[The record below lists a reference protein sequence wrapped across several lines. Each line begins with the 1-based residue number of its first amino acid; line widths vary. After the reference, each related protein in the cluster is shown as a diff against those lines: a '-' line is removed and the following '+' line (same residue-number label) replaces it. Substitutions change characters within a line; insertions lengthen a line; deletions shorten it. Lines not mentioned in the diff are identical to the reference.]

1 MIRYKSKLGTKV
13 YFPIDPIGSSQYC
26 SVSLISKSYRMIVT
40 IDMICLKLGE
50 KGLEV
55 LLIKRTNPERPQHG
69 MWSIPGG
76 FVFEHDLSQE
86 GGQPADADFDSAR
99 RRICRQKIHTYPHYI
114 SEPMVDGNPKRDPHG
129 WSVTIA
135 HYALLNQ
142 TNIEQI
148 QNCGLCDQQLAW
160 FALESVLQGEVALAF
175 DHADLIRL
183 AWTKLRAAIE
193 YTSVVLFALE
203 KEFLVSD
210 IIHAYAKFGVDV
222 NRMTIKRRLIDTG
235 VIVSAN
241 KIASTNKGKG
251 GKPAQVYSLADK
263 HVTYFQTCLR

>member
-1 MIRYKSKLGTKV
+1 
-13 YFPIDPIGSSQYC
+13 
-26 SVSLISKSYRMIVT
+26 MIVT

-50 KGLEV
+50 NGLDV
-55 LLIKRTNPERPQHG
+55 LLIKRNNPERPQFG

-76 FVFEHDLSQE
+76 FVFEHDLSAQ
-86 GGQPADADFDSAR
+86 GGQAADADFDSAR

-114 SEPMVDGNPKRDPHG
+114 SEPMVDGNPKRDPEG
-129 WSVTIA
+129 WSVAIA
-135 HYALLNQ
+135 HYALLNK
-142 TNIEQI
+142 TNVEQI
-148 QNCGLCDQQLAW
+148 DNCGLCDKQLGW
-160 FALESVLQGEVALAF
+160 FSLERILNGEVALAF
-175 DHADLIRL
+175 DHADLIKL

-193 YTSVVLFALE
+193 YTSVLLFALE

-210 IIHAYAKFGVDV
+210 IISAYAQFGVEV

-235 VIVSAN
+235 VIESAN
-241 KIASTNKGKG
+241 KIAASNKGKG

>member
-1 MIRYKSKLGTKV
+1 
-13 YFPIDPIGSSQYC
+13 
-26 SVSLISKSYRMIVT
+26 MIVT

-160 FALESVLQGEVALAF
+160 FALDSVLQREVALAF